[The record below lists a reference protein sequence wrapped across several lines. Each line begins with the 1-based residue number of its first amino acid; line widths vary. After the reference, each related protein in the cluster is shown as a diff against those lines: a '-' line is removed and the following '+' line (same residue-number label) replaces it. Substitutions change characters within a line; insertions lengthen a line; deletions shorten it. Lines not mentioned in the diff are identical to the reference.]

1 MKLFASFLLSFLLL
15 LSMVSLGYSQEYQ
28 VIAVVGFE
36 NHSNIQNPDLGNM
49 GLQYLESALL
59 ALGRFTLADRLTVQ
73 QSLTEIGF
81 SSVSGLVDPAYA
93 IQLGKMLGA
102 RYLAMGDVIE
112 VTSRSTEFQGYGIK
126 TRRSTFSVTVGLR
139 VIDAERGL
147 VLFTDQCSLSREGLP
162 LKSLGVTVEGESLN
176 VVENLLREAVQ
187 RLVGRFGARLAQQA
201 QVTSEAPKKVKI
213 LVDSTPSGA
222 DVEVGGI
229 FYGNTPC
236 ELLLKE
242 DSIVE
247 ITVSLPG
254 YTVWAKKVRVM
265 PGLRIMATLRE
276 EPVAKTSPST
286 VEVKVGIE
294 SQTSGGE

>member
-1 MKLFASFLLSFLLL
+1 MKMLVSFLLSFLLL
-15 LSMVSLGYSQEYQ
+15 ASFTSFGCSQEYP

-36 NHSNIQNPDLGNM
+36 NHSDIKTPDLGNM
-49 GLQYLESALL
+49 GLQYLENALL
-59 ALGRFTLADRLTVQ
+59 SMGRFTLADRLTVQ
-73 QSLTEIGF
+73 KSLTEIGF

-112 VTSRSTEFQGYGIK
+112 VASKTTEFQGYGIK
-126 TRRSTFSVTVGLR
+126 TRRSSFSVTVGLR
-139 VIDAERGL
+139 IIDAERGL
-147 VLFTDQCSLSREGLP
+147 VLFADQCSLSREGLP
-162 LKSLGVTVEGESLN
+162 LKSLGVTVEEESLN

-187 RLVGRFGARLAQQA
+187 NLVNRFDTRLAKQWQA
-201 QVTSEAPKKVKI
+201 STEAPKKVKI
-213 LVDSTPSGA
+213 VVNSNPSGA

-236 ELLLKE
+236 ELLLNE
-242 DSIVE
+242 DSVVE

-254 YTVWAKKVRVM
+254 YTVWAKKVKVM
-265 PGLRIMATLRE
+265 PGLQIMATLRE
-276 EPVAKTSPST
+276 EPVESTSPSK

-294 SQTSGGE
+294 SQNSGGE